1 MEGYLHNG
9 KLYLNVTNMQDFK
22 SLIEQAKEE
31 AKQLNKTI
39 QKLEDFQFEI
49 KLSEEE
55 CISINAHHHRVHFQK
70 ISHNTSICL
79 IWK

>member
-22 SLIEQAKEE
+22 SLIEQAQEE

-39 QKLEDFQFEI
+39 QKLENFQFEI

-55 CISINAHHHRVHFQK
+55 K
-70 ISHNTSICL
+70 
-79 IWK
+79 

>member
-1 MEGYLHNG
+1 MNGGIRMEGYLHNG

-55 CISINAHHHRVHFQK
+55 K
-70 ISHNTSICL
+70 
-79 IWK
+79 